1 MSEQDANDVSSASSP
16 QQMVPKERL
25 DELIADKRRAQEQ
38 LDVVTHLL
46 RQAVPS
52 QQQPQEQESPEMLRL
67 KEEAPAAYATIKAQE
82 QKIKQQSAAMFS
94 VMDNQDRMQF
104 VQTFGDKGKKYLN
117 QVESELQRLRA
128 QGLHYDRGQI
138 FVHLIGQEALQSS
151 SSPKAQA
158 PTIQAPAKVN
168 ESNVPSSDPKTA
180 GTIAS
185 GSAASSTTKKTI
197 EEMERDL
204 ENFSF

>member
-25 DELIADKRRAQEQ
+25 DELIADRRRDREQ

-52 QQQPQEQESPEMLRL
+52 QQQPQEQESPEMQRL

-138 FVHLIGQEALQSS
+138 FVHLIGQESLQAS

-158 PTIQAPAKVN
+158 PTIQAPKVN

>member
-1 MSEQDANDVSSASSP
+1 MSEDNQGVNTVSP
-16 QQMVPKERL
+16 TEQMVPKERL

-52 QQQPQEQESPEMLRL
+52 QQQVQEQESPEMLRL
-67 KEEAPAAYATIKAQE
+67 KEENPIAYATIKAQD
-82 QKIKQQSAAMFS
+82 QKIKQTSAAMFS

-104 VQTFGDKGKKYLN
+104 LQTFGDKGKKYLDR
-117 QVESELQRLRA
+117 VEGELQRLRA
-128 QGLHYDRGQI
+128 NGLHYDRGQI
-138 FVHLIGQEALQSS
+138 FVHLIGQEALQT
-151 SSPKAQA
+151 SPK
-158 PTIQAPAKVN
+158 PAPAPASVKVD